1 MVKNV
6 NKLLP
11 LIILYFCT
19 VKSIYL
25 GFILLCFYVA
35 FLGIFQ
41 KKVWDV
47 NLLPI
52 LPFISLNILLLILG
66 VISIKAPFPSV
77 KDILRDVVNFIFP
90 SLALLAGYFSFTTYN
105 YFVAPE
111 CNRTFGENLLL
122 RSVALCGI
130 ISILVQAYELIAYK
144 ADNIKM
150 DTLRTYRDTVG
161 TGFDATLF
169 ALLLFF
175 LVFQDVPK
183 RKIYRYSFCLICLIS
198 VFVSF
203 SRINLVVLI
212 VSTITMLFVS
222 KKVKLKPI
230 VVAIIILMMLF
241 LIIPSGIRESFL
253 AKTLNSFSEIRSSS
267 NNFVTWADINNNWRG
282 YEKYTVKSVME
293 NAGIGRMFTGFG
305 LGARLPLPF
314 SINLGGSLLSAIP
327 TIHTSYYYVFFKCG
341 YLGLVCYLG
350 MLITILENGI
360 KSNSNVVRNV
370 LIILFILVSLKGYT
384 EGGIIGSQTSLLAMF
399 TYGVFLHRTTA
410 KKNEFS

>member
-1 MVKNV
+1 MFKNFD
-6 NKLLP
+6 KLLP
-11 LIILYFCT
+11 IIILYFCT

-25 GFILLCFYVA
+25 GFILLCFYVT
-35 FLGIFQ
+35 FLSIFQ

-52 LPFISLNILLLILG
+52 LPFISLNILLLIFG

-90 SLALLAGYFSFTTYN
+90 SLALLAGYFSFISYD
-105 YFVAPE
+105 YLVAPK

-122 RSVALCGI
+122 RSIALCGV
-130 ISILVQAYELIAYK
+130 ISILIQVYELMAHT
-144 ADNIKM
+144 ATIKM
-150 DTLRTYRDTVG
+150 DTLRTYRETVG

-175 LVFQDVPK
+175 LVFQDIPK
-183 RKIYRYSFCLICLIS
+183 NKIYRDFFWLLCLIS

-203 SRINLVVLI
+203 SRINFVVLI
-212 VSTITMLFVS
+212 VSTITMLLFS
-222 KKVKLKPI
+222 KKVKLKSV
-230 VVAIIILMMLF
+230 VVAIIILMILF
-241 LIIPSGIRESFL
+241 WVIPSGIRETFL
-253 AKTLNSFSEIRSSS
+253 LKTSNSFSEIRSNS

-293 NAGIGRMFTGFG
+293 NAGIGRMLTGFG

-350 MLITILENGI
+350 MLITILKNGI
-360 KSNSNVVRNV
+360 KSHSSIVRNV

-384 EGGIIGSQTSLLAMF
+384 EGGIIGSQTSLLVMF

-410 KKNEFS
+410 KRNGFS